1 MTRNELAG
9 DFDVAIVGG
18 GIVGLAHAWR
28 AVSRGHRVLLLERTQ
43 LAEGASVRNFGMIWP
58 VGQPAG
64 ELYQTALLSRDLWL
78 QLGKQ
83 GVTRVESCGSLH
95 LAHQKDELDVLC
107 EFCEQQTHQVT
118 MLTPTQIAERTKL
131 ANQSGLL
138 GGMYSP
144 TELRVDPRTAS
155 HSIANWLVAEHQ
167 LKCCFNTQVTSVVDG
182 KVTTADGKQWTA
194 DRVVICSGSDLQ
206 TLYPNEFA
214 SSGLKLCKL
223 QMLRTGPQ
231 AGIDERTPHIAS
243 GLTLRHYT
251 SFESCHSQQ
260 KLRER
265 VASESPQLDRYGIHV
280 MASVFTGGE
289 VVLGDSHE
297 YGDNISPFDKTEIDD
312 LILSELRKV
321 IQLDDWAIKQRWH
334 GIYAKHG
341 TLPVFERQIEPKV
354 HLFVGTG
361 GAGMTMSF
369 GLAEK
374 AWQRWETES
383 NE

>member
-1 MTRNELAG
+1 MTSNNQLG

-28 AVSRGHRVLLLERTQ
+28 AASRGHRVLVLERTQ
-43 LAEGASVRNFGMIWP
+43 LAQGASVRNFGMIWP

-64 ELYQTALLSRDLWL
+64 ELYQIALQSRDFWM
-78 QLGKQ
+78 QLGDQ
-83 GVTRVESCGSLH
+83 GVTSVEACGSLH
-95 LAHQKDELDVLC
+95 LAHQTDELDVLQ
-107 EFCEQQTHQVT
+107 EFCHQQTHQVS
-118 MLTPTQIAERTKL
+118 MLTVQQIAERTRL
-131 ANQSGLL
+131 ANQTGLL

-155 HSIANWLVAEHQ
+155 HSIANWLAAEHQ
-167 LKCCFNTQVTSVVDG
+167 VECRFKTHVTSVMDG
-182 KVTTADGKQWTA
+182 QITTADGKQWNA
-194 DRVVICSGSDLQ
+194 DRVIVCSGSDLQ
-206 TLYPNEFA
+206 TLYPDEFA

-223 QMLRTGPQ
+223 QMLRTVPQ
-231 AGIDERTPHIAS
+231 EGIDEKTPHIAS

-251 SFESCHSQQ
+251 SFESCRAHQ

-265 VASESPQLDRYGIHV
+265 IQKDSPLLDHYGIHV
-280 MASVFTGGE
+280 MASVFPGGE

-297 YGDNISPFDKTEIDD
+297 YGENISPFDKTEIDD
-312 LILSELRKV
+312 LILHELRKV
-321 IQLDDWAIKQRWH
+321 IHLDDWAIQQRWH

-341 TLPVFERQIEPKV
+341 TLPVFEKQIEPRV

-369 GLAEK
+369 GLAEQ
-374 AWQRWETES
+374 AWQRWE
-383 NE
+383 NDQ

>member
-1 MTRNELAG
+1 MTSNNQPG

-28 AVSRGHRVLLLERTQ
+28 AASRGHSVLVLERTQ
-43 LAEGASVRNFGMIWP
+43 LAQGASVRNFGMIWP

-64 ELYQTALLSRDLWL
+64 DLYQIALQSRDFWM
-78 QLGKQ
+78 QLGAQ
-83 GVTRVESCGSLH
+83 GVTSVEACGSLH
-95 LAHQKDELDVLC
+95 LAHQPDELDVLQ
-107 EFCEQQTHQVT
+107 EFCQQQTHQVS
-118 MLTPTQIAERTKL
+118 MLTAQQIAERTRL
-131 ANQSGLL
+131 ANQTGLL

-155 HSIANWLVAEHQ
+155 HSIANWLAAEHQ
-167 LKCCFNTQVTSVVDG
+167 VECRFNTHVTSVVDG
-182 KVTTADGKQWTA
+182 QITTADGKQWNA
-194 DRVVICSGSDLQ
+194 DRVIVCSGSDLQ
-206 TLYPNEFA
+206 TLYPDEFA

-223 QMLRTGPQ
+223 QMLRTVPQ
-231 AGIDERTPHIAS
+231 EGIDEKTPHIAS

-251 SFESCHSQQ
+251 SFESCRAHQ

-265 VASESPQLDRYGIHV
+265 IQKDSPLLDHYGIHV
-280 MASVFTGGE
+280 MASVFPGGE

-297 YGDNISPFDKTEIDD
+297 YGENISPFDKTEIDD
-312 LILSELRKV
+312 LILHELTKV
-321 IQLDDWAIKQRWH
+321 IQLDDWSITQRWH

-341 TLPVFERQIEPKV
+341 ALPVFEKQIEPKV

-369 GLAEK
+369 GLAEQ
-374 AWQRWETES
+374 AWQRWES
-383 NE
+383 DK